1 MLIPPLCIV
10 QQKVEK
16 GNAEFEKIL
25 QKVLLIYK
33 K

>member
-1 MLIPPLCIV
+1 MLTPPICIV

-16 GNAEFEKIL
+16 GNTEFEKIL
-25 QKVLLIYK
+25 QKVLTVYK